1 MFVVMK
7 KILALALLLALLI
20 PLPIAQAEADQ
31 TTLEFDFL
39 SRLLTIDE
47 ETLAALTGPDATEA
61 HQAYALWLSEAVG
74 EIASPELTEE
84 LFASRLLLPMLGDA
98 VSLCVGEIHVENL
111 DPDTAGSGR
120 CKFTVLADAVLSD
133 GTAGTL
139 TFFGRLTKDEAAG
152 QIAALRLNRM
162 P

>member
-1 MFVVMK
+1 MLTSMK
-7 KILALALLLALLI
+7 KMLALALLLALLI

-47 ETLAALTGPDATEA
+47 ETLAALTGPDAEEA
-61 HQAYALWLSEAVG
+61 HQAHILWLSEAVG
-74 EIASPELTEE
+74 EIAAPELTEE
-84 LFASRLLLPMLGDA
+84 LLTSRLPLPILGDA
-98 VSLCVGEIHVENL
+98 VSLCVREIHVENL

-120 CKFTVLADAVLSD
+120 CKYTVLADAV
-133 GTAGTL
+133 TAGGESATL

-152 QIAALRLNRM
+152 QITALRLNM
-162 P
+162 VP